1 MESSLNSFVLKIKE
15 KASMALIKWVDI
27 DRWTEIDMEE
37 LTKQA
42 EALSTEETKAAIKDA
57 VSTIKNSLN
66 LLEKKKTTKEKR
78 DRMTKERINI
88 LLRLGFE
95 IRFKDP
101 EKQPLATDQEPKES
115 LTPNPS

>member
-1 MESSLNSFVLKIKE
+1 
-15 KASMALIKWVDI
+15 MALIKWVDI

-42 EALSTEETKAAIKDA
+42 ETRSTEETKAAIKDA
-57 VSTIKNSLN
+57 VTTIKNSLN

-95 IRFKDP
+95 IHLKDP
-101 EKQPLATDQEPKES
+101 AKQMVAPAQEQEAP
-115 LTPNPS
+115 

>member
-1 MESSLNSFVLKIKE
+1 
-15 KASMALIKWVDI
+15 MALIKWVDI
-27 DRWTEIDMEE
+27 DRWTEVDMEE

-95 IRFKDP
+95 IPLKDP
-101 EKQPLATDQEPKES
+101 NKQTIEQLQEQPASINE
-115 LTPNPS
+115 NPS

>member
-1 MESSLNSFVLKIKE
+1 
-15 KASMALIKWVDI
+15 MALIKWVDI

-57 VSTIKNSLN
+57 VTTIKNSLN

-101 EKQPLATDQEPKES
+101 AKQTETTDPEPKES

>member
-1 MESSLNSFVLKIKE
+1 
-15 KASMALIKWVDI
+15 MALIKWVDI

-57 VSTIKNSLN
+57 VTTIKNSLN

-95 IRFKDP
+95 IHLKDP
-101 EKQPLATDQEPKES
+101 AKQPVAQVQEQEAS
-115 LTPNPS
+115 LNEKPS

>member
-1 MESSLNSFVLKIKE
+1 
-15 KASMALIKWVDI
+15 MALIKWVDI

-42 EALSTEETKAAIKDA
+42 ETRSTEETKAAIKDA
-57 VSTIKNSLN
+57 VTTIKNSLN

-95 IRFKDP
+95 IHLKDP
-101 EKQPLATDQEPKES
+101 EKQMVAPAQEQEAP
-115 LTPNPS
+115 

>member
-1 MESSLNSFVLKIKE
+1 
-15 KASMALIKWVDI
+15 MALIKWVDI

-66 LLEKKKTTKEKR
+66 LIEKKKTTKEKR

-95 IRFKDP
+95 IHLKDP
-101 EKQPLATDQEPKES
+101 EKQPLEKVEEQEAS
-115 LTPNPS
+115 LNKDPS